1 MDIAAY
7 LQQYLVTND
16 DKVIGNIPNFL
27 SIAVSRVNKR
37 LKSAFLEMVANPVWP
52 AQGVLPADLV
62 AIKWLTVNGTLY
74 FPSLVAKDG
83 TYNVAAGAVT
93 FSPALVDTD
102 SVEYVYYA
110 VNQDILTAGSPAV
123 LLHAAAAEALMFEGN
138 QEGAAAEL
146 ALFERDLD
154 ECLGWEAHGP
164 LSLGGLG
171 GSGAAAVATTGG
183 GSGGGGGSITAS
195 QVGFIPSGDLV
206 STNVQAALVELDT
219 EKAPLASPVFSGV
232 PQVPT
237 AAPLTNTNQAASC
250 AFVLANG
257 GGGGGGMSP
266 SDSNP
271 LMDGV
276 AAPGSSGLASRGDH
290 VHPADTSRAK
300 TDGTNASGTW
310 PVNISGT
317 AALATNATTAATANA
332 VNPAN
337 QYSMTGLTV
346 TDPITGN
353 LAGSATKWGGS
364 VKHVST
370 SAPTAGDGVDG
381 DIWFQRDA

>member
-16 DKVIGNIPNFL
+16 DKVIGNIQNFL
-27 SIAVSRVNKR
+27 TLAVSRVNKR
-37 LKSAFLEMVANPVWP
+37 IKSAFLEVVAAPAWP

-62 AIKWLTVNGTLY
+62 AIKWLTVNGVLQ
-74 FPSLVAKDG
+74 FPSLTAKDG
-83 TYNVAAGAVT
+83 TYNVAAGNLT
-93 FSPALVDTD
+93 FTPALVDTD

-110 VNQDILTAGSPAV
+110 VNQDILTSGSPAV

-138 QEGAAAEL
+138 AEGAAAEL
-146 ALFERDLD
+146 ALFNQELD
-154 ECLGWEAHGP
+154 ECISWQAHGP
-164 LSLGGLG
+164 ISMG
-171 GSGAAAVATTGG
+171 GSAGAGEGVSAIGG
-183 GSGGGGGSITAS
+183 GSGGGGSITAS
-195 QVGFIPSGDLV
+195 QVGFVPSGDLV

-219 EKAPLASPVFSGV
+219 EKAPLDSPVFSGV
-232 PQVPT
+232 PEVPT
-237 AAPLTNTNQAASC
+237 APLLTNTNQAASC

-271 LMDGV
+271 LMNGT
-276 AAPGSSGLASRGDH
+276 AAPGTSGLASRGDH
-290 VHPADTSRAK
+290 VHPSDTSRAK
-300 TDGTNASGTW
+300 TDGTNASGSW
-310 PVNISGT
+310 PINVTGN
-317 AALATNATTAATANA
+317 AATASQATVAASADA

-346 TDPITGN
+346 TNTITGSIN
-353 LAGSATKWGGS
+353 GSAVKWGGAT
-364 VKHVST
+364 KHVST